1 MRSRR
6 KKGRIVDGIIVLDKA
21 KGLSSNY
28 ALQNVKKLFEAKKA
42 GHTGSLDPLAT
53 GVLPLCFGEA
63 TKLSQFLL
71 NSDKGYVAQIKLGQ
85 RTDTG
90 DSEGNIIETV
100 ERLSVGAPD
109 IEQALRN
116 FKGDI
121 QQVPPMF
128 SALKKNGVPLYK
140 YARKGI
146 SVERSPRSV
155 TIYAID
161 LLSFKANVVELDI
174 ACSKGTYIRSIAD
187 DLGRELGCGA
197 HLVGLRRTKAG
208 VFTLQDSLK
217 EDYLHKTKATQG
229 IEALDNLLAPMD
241 RAILE
246 LPEITLLRSSAN
258 CVKNGQAVIL
268 DGFEEEGL
276 VRLYEE
282 GQFIGI
288 GRIDGDGKVVP
299 KRLIVSR

>member
-1 MRSRR
+1 VRSRR

-100 ERLSVGAPD
+100 ERLSVGATD

-161 LLSFKANVVELDI
+161 LLSFKGNVVELDI

-208 VFTLQDSLK
+208 VLTLQDSLK
-217 EDYLHKTKATQG
+217 EYYLHKTKATQG

-299 KRLIVSR
+299 KRLIVSQ

>member
-1 MRSRR
+1 MSSRR
-6 KKGRIVDGIIVLDKA
+6 NKGRIVDGIIVLDKA

-90 DSEGNIIETV
+90 DSEGNIIEIV
-100 ERLSVGAPD
+100 ERLSVGAKD
-109 IEQALRN
+109 IEQALKN

-121 QQVPPMF
+121 QQLPPMF

-155 TIYAID
+155 TIYAIE
-161 LLSFKANVVELDI
+161 LLSFKGNVIELDI
-174 ACSKGTYIRSIAD
+174 ACSKGTYIPLDSRRSW
-187 DLGRELGCGA
+187 
-197 HLVGLRRTKAG
+197 
-208 VFTLQDSLK
+208 
-217 EDYLHKTKATQG
+217 
-229 IEALDNLLAPMD
+229 
-241 RAILE
+241 
-246 LPEITLLRSSAN
+246 
-258 CVKNGQAVIL
+258 
-268 DGFEEEGL
+268 
-276 VRLYEE
+276 
-282 GQFIGI
+282 
-288 GRIDGDGKVVP
+288 
-299 KRLIVSR
+299 

>member
-1 MRSRR
+1 
-6 KKGRIVDGIIVLDKA
+6 
-21 KGLSSNY
+21 
-28 ALQNVKKLFEAKKA
+28 VKKLFEAKKA

-100 ERLSVGAPD
+100 ERLSVGATD

-161 LLSFKANVVELDI
+161 LLSFKGNVVELDI

-299 KRLIVSR
+299 KRLIVSQ

>member
-1 MRSRR
+1 VRSRR

-100 ERLSVGAPD
+100 ERLSVGATD

-299 KRLIVSR
+299 KRLIVSQ

>member
-1 MRSRR
+1 VSSRR
-6 KKGRIVDGIIVLDKA
+6 NKGRIVDGIIVLDKV

-100 ERLSVGAPD
+100 ETLSVGAKD
-109 IEQALRN
+109 IEQALEN

-121 QQVPPMF
+121 QQLPPMF

-155 TIYAID
+155 TIYTIE
-161 LLSFKANVVELDI
+161 LLSFKGNVVELDI

-208 VFTLQDSLK
+208 VFTLKDSVK
-217 EDYLHKTKATQG
+217 EEYLYKTKATQG

-246 LPEITLLRSSAN
+246 LPEISLPRSSAK

-268 DGFEEEGL
+268 DGVEEEGL

-288 GRIDGDGKVVP
+288 GRVDGDGNVVP
-299 KRLIVSR
+299 KRLIVSQ